1 MLWNNDSF
9 CPLVVGLLLVI
20 LLLMVI
26 AMLALAENYPN
37 NAALYLS
44 VLGGL
49 STIVAIISF
58 MVIVV
63 DAHKTGSTS
72 ALSTGF
78 LAWYILTALSMDFAL
93 AVGMVLKIEKMEN
106 NPYCIWNW
114 REQS

>member
-1 MLWNNDSF
+1 
-9 CPLVVGLLLVI
+9 
-20 LLLMVI
+20 MVI
-26 AMLALAENYPN
+26 AMLSLAENYPN
-37 NAALYLS
+37 NVALYLS

-58 MVIVV
+58 MVIVF
-63 DAHKTGSTS
+63 DACNTSEIS

-93 AVGMVLKIEKMEN
+93 AAGMVLKIEKMEN